1 MTARRGTVARRL
13 AWLAWWT
20 VLAAGAL
27 RVALV
32 LDDWRGDDG
41 WAGSL
46 QSECAFVAIIVTF
59 PVVGLAILARQPG
72 NRVGWMLHGVGLAWA
87 VSWLLDAYA
96 RLGLVIEPGSVPGPG
111 VAAAVNEG
119 SWTWGVIVMGFY
131 LVLLFPDG
139 RLPSPRWRWF
149 AWATGIAAL
158 VVQVVITLSPGELL
172 EAPVEG
178 MQNPIG
184 LESFAGALDVLLVL
198 SVPFFP
204 VGLVAAAAS
213 LVLRFRRSRG
223 IERAQV
229 KWLAA
234 AGAVVAA
241 AYVATVVSTLGTELL
256 AGDRGTYVPPLAV
269 RLLEDTSVLTFGLLP
284 WAIGAAILRY
294 RLYDIDL
301 VINRT
306 LVYGSLT
313 VALGSAYLASV
324 LVLRVALDPLTS
336 GSDLAVATST
346 LAAAALF
353 RPLRARIQAAVD
365 RRFYRA
371 RYDAARTLETFA
383 VHLRDEL
390 DLESLQRDL
399 RGIVHDTVQ
408 PTQVSLWLRGA
419 AP

>member
-1 MTARRGTVARRL
+1 MTATVPRRL
-13 AWLAWWT
+13 AWLVWWT

-32 LDDWRGDDG
+32 LDDWSGDDG

-46 QSECAFVAIIVTF
+46 QSECAFVAVIVTF
-59 PVVGLAILARQPG
+59 PLVGLAILVRQPG
-72 NRVGWMLHGVGLAWA
+72 NRVGWMLHAVGLAWA

-96 RLGLVIEPGSVPGPG
+96 RLGLVIEPGSVPGAG

-119 SWTWGVIVMGFY
+119 SWTWGLIAMGFY

-139 RLPSPRWRWF
+139 RLPSPRWRWL
-149 AWATGIAAL
+149 AWVIGAAAL
-158 VVQVVITLSPGELL
+158 VVQVAITLRPGELV

-178 MQNPIG
+178 MRNPIG
-184 LESFAGALDVLLVL
+184 LEALEGPLNVLLAL
-198 SVPFFP
+198 SLPFFP
-204 VGLVAAAAS
+204 IGLVAAAAS
-213 LVLRFRRSRG
+213 LALRFRRSQG

-229 KWLAA
+229 KWLAT

-241 AYVATVVSTLGTELL
+241 VYVATVTSTLVTELL
-256 AGDRGTYVPPLAV
+256 ADNRDANVPPLAV
-269 RLLEDTSVLTFGLLP
+269 RLLENTSVLTFGLLP

-306 LVYGSLT
+306 LVYAALT
-313 VALGSAYLASV
+313 ATLAVAYLTSV
-324 LVLRVALDPLTS
+324 LVLRVALDPFTG
-336 GSDLAVATST
+336 GSDLAVAAST
-346 LAAAALF
+346 LAVAALF
-353 RPLRARIQAAVD
+353 RPLRSRIQSLVD

-383 VHLRDEL
+383 AHLRDEL
-390 DLESLQRDL
+390 DLESVQRDL
-399 RGIVHDTVQ
+399 RGVVHDTVQ
-408 PTQVSLWLRGA
+408 PTQVSLWLRGSA
-419 AP
+419 R